1 MDKKVDNK
9 ITLNLR
15 QHLELKL
22 SKLIDGDYVLWD
34 VPYYSNIGD
43 ILIWKGTIDI
53 LKKLSFRCIE
63 QSSKETCRFP
73 KLSSETVIL
82 LSGGGNFGD
91 LYPVHQHF
99 KNDVIERYPDNRII
113 VLPQSIWY
121 ESEGARDKD
130 FAILKKHKKLT
141 ICVRDRYSYDIL
153 ASELPGKVE
162 MLPDMAFGL
171 AVDAECNPNDKGK
184 ILFLKRRDLE
194 LSEDATYKGIETMN
208 VEVRDWPT
216 FETSPFYQKIMYGLV
231 RCSIRMKY
239 NLIKRITDFYG
250 KTIYRPLMVK
260 TGMKFLS
267 QYSKIYT
274 TRLHVMIL
282 GHLLGKEIYFI
293 DNITGKLSAFSNTWL
308 KDAKNVKPYIVK

>member
-1 MDKKVDNK
+1 MDKKVENK

-15 QHLELKL
+15 QQLELKL

-43 ILIWKGTIDI
+43 ILIWRGTIDI

-73 KLSSETVIL
+73 KLPSKAVIL

-99 KNDVIERYPDNRII
+99 KNEVIKRYPDNKII

-121 ESEGARDKD
+121 ESEEAKDKD
-130 FAILKKHKKLT
+130 FAIFKKHKKLV
-141 ICVRDRYSYDIL
+141 ICVRDHYSYDIL
-153 ASELPGKVE
+153 ARELPGKVE
-162 MLPDMAFGL
+162 ILPDMAFGL
-171 AVDAECNPNDKGK
+171 GVEAECKPNYKEK

-194 LSEDATYKGIETMN
+194 LSEDVSYNGLEIEN

-216 FETSPFYQKIMYGLV
+216 FESSPFYQKIMYGLV
-231 RCSIRMKY
+231 HCSMRWKSNSM
-239 NLIKRITDFYG
+239 KRITDFYG
-250 KTIYRPLMVK
+250 NFFYRPLMVR
-260 TGMKFLS
+260 TGIKFLS
-267 QYSKIYT
+267 QYTKIYT

-282 GHLLGKEIYFI
+282 GYLLGKEIYFI

-308 KDAKNVKPYIVK
+308 KDAKNVRPYIVK